1 MLRKIIVKSF
11 NFFEKKKNPSGIA
24 ALEILCELHP
34 DYVKID
40 RNDILDSY
48 EKEEDFLLAEIEGS
62 RY

>member
-1 MLRKIIVKSF
+1 M
-11 NFFEKKKNPSGIA
+11 NPSGFA

-40 RNDILDSY
+40 RNDISDSH

-62 RY
+62 RH